1 MISNFRLHE
10 KHGALGQF
18 LLEPYVGN
26 SFRFRKFSQ
35 IGQARNFQARVLT
48 TAKQRIHALRRA
60 KITKIQTE
68 AKQYK
73 QAFEQKRQNISEK
86 QVKKAKQQKKYK
98 KRAIELAEGNKK
110 MRNKLSK
117 WQPELL
123 KRKKKLAGLKA
134 HYSKFL
140 SCFLT

>member
-1 MISNFRLHE
+1 M
-10 KHGALGQF
+10 
-18 LLEPYVGN
+18 
-26 SFRFRKFSQ
+26 
-35 IGQARNFQARVLT
+35 LT
-48 TAKQRIHALRRA
+48 TAKQRIYALRRA

-73 QAFEQKRQNISEK
+73 QAFEQKRQNISE
-86 QVKKAKQQKKYK
+86 KKAKQQKKYK

-134 HYSKFL
+134 HYSKFTSSFVTL
-140 SCFLT
+140 NFRTNTNEIG